1 MTTRKSPGDFTG
13 RQSEAATE
21 AAQEELRARKDQIAM
36 AQQSEME
43 IVTTDVFD
51 PADGKSLGTV
61 EQVEMEIMHSPQGV
75 KTEDKVVIR
84 VIEDIPDMVF
94 GIGNHYSFKAGQKYR
109 VDKHLADHL
118 DQCGYLLG
126 RM

>member
-13 RQSEAATE
+13 RQAEAAAE

-43 IVTTDVFD
+43 IITTDVFD
-51 PADGKSLGTV
+51 PANGESLGAV
-61 EQVEMEIMHSPQGV
+61 EQVEMEIIHSPLGV
-75 KTEDKVVIR
+75 KEDQKVIIR

-94 GIGNHYSFKAGQKYR
+94 GIGNHYTFKAGQKYR

>member
-1 MTTRKSPGDFTG
+1 MTSRKSPGDFTG
-13 RQSEAATE
+13 RQSEIATAE
-21 AAQEELRARKDQIAM
+21 AQEELRARKDQISM

-51 PADGKSLGTV
+51 PADGKSLGAV
-61 EQVEMEIMHSPQGV
+61 EQVEMEILHSPQGV
-75 KTEDKVVIR
+75 KNTDKVIIR

-109 VDKHLADHL
+109 VDKLLADHL